1 MATKKN
7 RSDIAERGLIREKRA
22 LEKKEKARIRR
33 KWHFGTFGHFLTV
46 LFTLI
51 LSVVVL
57 VVMVAGQ
64 FFLGPSQSASD
75 LLTQTLMESSA
86 LKFVPYLFLYEHVD
100 EALERNK
107 VVASDHLT
115 DTSLVTVKAHV
126 LDAAVEADDAETFDE
141 NGVRIEKVV
150 GPTFYGQMMIVKDPS
165 RVSVG
170 VCSNP
175 FHNDKPG
182 KYVNEIIDAYG
193 ALGGING
200 GAFADSGG
208 GGTGGEALGMVFSD
222 GQKMRG
228 ANAGYPTVVGFDKD
242 DILHVGNYTN
252 AQADEVGFRD
262 AVSFGP
268 ALVINGEPSV
278 VSGNSS
284 GLNPRSAIGQRADG
298 AVLLL
303 VIDGRQANSM
313 GASYADLIKVMLDFG
328 AVNACN
334 LDGGSSTIMFYK
346 GEKLNDGMTISASR
360 RMPTAWIVK

>member
-1 MATKKN
+1 MAAERN
-7 RSDIAERGLIREKRA
+7 RSDLSLRELALEKRA
-22 LEKKEKARIRR
+22 YEKKEKARIRR
-33 KWHFGTFGHFLTV
+33 KWHLGTFGHFVTV
-46 LFTLI
+46 FFTI
-51 LSVVVL
+51 LLSIVLL

-64 FFLGPSQSASD
+64 FFRGPSQSASD

-86 LKFVPYLFLYEHVD
+86 LKFVPYLFLFEHVD

-107 VVASDHLT
+107 VVINDHLT
-115 DTSLVTVKAHV
+115 DTSLVTVKAHA
-126 LDAAVEADDAETFDE
+126 LDAADEPDDAETFDE
-141 NGVRIEKVV
+141 NGVRVEKVV
-150 GPTFYGQMMIVKDPS
+150 GATFYGQMMIVKDPS

-182 KYVNEIIDAYG
+182 KYVNEIIESYG

-200 GAFADSGG
+200 GAFADTGG

-278 VSGNSS
+278 VNGNSS

-303 VIDGRQANSM
+303 VIDGRQANSL
-313 GASYADLIKVMLDFG
+313 GASYGDLINVMLDYG

-360 RMPTAWIVK
+360 RLPTAWIVK